1 MSGLTGGPNAMAV
14 LQVPASLLHM
24 IPMNLFLG
32 GAILAALLGLRSG
45 PDAAA
50 LRSWLLRV
58 LPGAG
63 LWTLATGFL
72 SYWILE
78 GITAPQGIALT
89 EGAGAA
95 LERGTAGSASSHYSG
110 AWPVVDLTLLSG
122 LALGAILMGRRAS
135 HRTRTILQA
144 AAVLLLACAA
154 ILCAAAQNVDE
165 WIHLGT
171 DAPGAEASG
180 TGTPILPLLSG
191 KPIPIAALLR
201 PASSLVPRLAH
212 LVLGAVAVGG
222 MLLALHGLR
231 LRKRDPRYADWVA
244 RQGAQWFATITGVQL
259 AVGTWLLIALPHP
272 VRHRFFGG
280 SPGAT
285 VVILTGIALAI
296 AVMIV
301 MTHAANAPKPAPLVT
316 AGAVLLAALLLV
328 MTLIRE
334 QARYG
339 YLADHLTT
347 VAPSRAPWLLL
358 AAIAG
363 LIIAATGFAAWLWR
377 CLGEGEAH

>member
-1 MSGLTGGPNAMAV
+1 MQQLIGNPHGAAW

-32 GAILAALLGLRSG
+32 GAFLAAFLGLRAG

-58 LPGAG
+58 LPAAG
-63 LWTLATGFL
+63 LWTLVTGLL

-78 GITAPQGIALT
+78 GITAPNGRAFT
-89 EGAGAA
+89 GGAGTAVEA
-95 LERGTAGSASSHYSG
+95 GTARSVSSHYG
-110 AWPVVDLTLLSG
+110 GVWPVVDLALLMA
-122 LALGAILMGRRAS
+122 LAIGAIFLGRRAS
-135 HRTRTILQA
+135 SLLRSITQGA
-144 AAVLLLACAA
+144 AALLLAWAA
-154 ILCAAAQNVDE
+154 FLCAAAQNLDE
-165 WIHLGT
+165 RIHLGT
-171 DAPGAEASG
+171 AASDIQ
-180 TGTPILPLLSG
+180 TPNLVLLSG
-191 KPIPIAALLR
+191 KPIPIAALLN

-212 LVLGAVAVGG
+212 LLLGAVAVTG
-222 MLLALHGLR
+222 MILALHGLR
-231 LRKRDPRYADWVA
+231 LRKREPRYGEWVI
-244 RQGAQWFATITGVQL
+244 RQGAQWFATLTGVQL

-285 VVILTGIALAI
+285 AVIFTGILLAI

-301 MTHAANAPKPAPLVT
+301 MTHAGSAPKPAPLVT
-316 AGAVLLAALLLV
+316 AGAPMLVVLLLV

-339 YLADHLTT
+339 YLAESYAASVPAPHLWQVVISAT
-347 VAPSRAPWLLL
+347 LLVL
-358 AAIAG
+358 A
-363 LIIAATGFAAWLWR
+363 LTGFSTWLWKR
-377 CLGEGEAH
+377 LGKAR